1 MRRILYILTATLVLA
16 GCTAREILVT
26 KPVSIGLRI
35 EKVSGSKVRFAVTPG
50 KEEAAYMFFTISES
64 ESAFDKPE
72 REAAKE
78 YIGLMEDNYNYEGK
92 EAAAAGEKKIGSF
105 VDFACLRGT
114 RTVNLL
120 FLNQGT
126 GYKLLLFQVHPK
138 SHEILGEVQCERF
151 RTKDVEMKDLDFDIS
166 FSDDLLTIE
175 PSDQNRTYVWGFERA
190 SRIED
195 DYDHDPFNY
204 LYCLIDMYE
213 EYGFIEHRLYNGTG
227 SYDMSRERLRE
238 GEPYVVTAIGYE
250 NGEINSRIGLATF
263 ILRGGDYYLMDI

>member
-26 KPVSIGLRI
+26 KPVSLGLRI

-175 PSDQNRTYVWGFERA
+175 PSDQNRTYVWGFERG

-195 DYDHDPFNY
+195 DYDHEPFNY
-204 LYCLIDMYE
+204 LYCLIDM
-213 EYGFIEHRLYNGTG
+213 EHRLYNGTG